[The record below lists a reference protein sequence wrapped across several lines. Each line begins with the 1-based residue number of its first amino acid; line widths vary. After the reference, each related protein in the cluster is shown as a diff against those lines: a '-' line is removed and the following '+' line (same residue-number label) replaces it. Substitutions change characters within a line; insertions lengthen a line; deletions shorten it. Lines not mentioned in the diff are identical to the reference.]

1 MSQIVSHHL
10 TLSTYNFIKSFL
22 NFYMKLFVAKLNR
35 ETTEAELTENFT
47 QFGGVVSVKVVTDR
61 DTGQSKCFGF
71 IEMASMEAGEAAI
84 AGQNGQEF
92 MGFRMVVKE
101 AEDKPR
107 APRPSFGASP
117 GGNPGDAPSRGGF
130 SKDGSSA
137 PGSADNKGEQ
147 KKPGNFSTTS
157 NKKRTPTK
165 KPKGG
170 PDKYADGPRTVV
182 HSKRPKSNRNQ
193 WLDDLDD
200 F

>member
-1 MSQIVSHHL
+1 
-10 TLSTYNFIKSFL
+10 
-22 NFYMKLFVAKLNR
+22 MKLFVAKLNR

-47 QFGGVVSVKVVTDR
+47 QFGGVVSVKIVTDR

-71 IEMASMEAGEAAI
+71 IEMASSEAGEAAI

-107 APRPSFGASP
+107 TAKPSFGGSASSR
-117 GGNPGDAPSRGGF
+117 PGDSSSRGSF

-137 PGSADNKGEQ
+137 NGSSDNKGEQ
-147 KKPGNFSTTS
+147 KSPNNFATT
-157 NKKRTPTK
+157 NKKRSPTK

>member
-1 MSQIVSHHL
+1 
-10 TLSTYNFIKSFL
+10 
-22 NFYMKLFVAKLNR
+22 MKLFVAKLNR
-35 ETTEAELTENFT
+35 ETTEAELTENFS

-71 IEMASMEAGEAAI
+71 IEMATMEAGEAAI

-107 APRPSFGASP
+107 APRPSFGANS
-117 GGNPGDAPSRGGF
+117 GGKPGDASSRGSF
-130 SKDGSSA
+130 SKDGGSA
-137 PGSADNKGEQ
+137 PGSFDNKGDL
-147 KKPGNFSTTS
+147 KKSGNFSTTI
-157 NKKRTPTK
+157 NKKRTPSK

>member
-1 MSQIVSHHL
+1 
-10 TLSTYNFIKSFL
+10 
-22 NFYMKLFVAKLNR
+22 MKLFVAKLNR

-61 DTGQSKCFGF
+61 ETGQSKCFGF

-117 GGNPGDAPSRGGF
+117 GGKPGDASRGGF
-130 SKDGSSA
+130 SKDRSSA
-137 PGSADNKGEQ
+137 PGSTDSKGDQ
-147 KKPGNFSTTS
+147 KKSGNFSTSS
-157 NKKRTPTK
+157 NKKRSSTK

-200 F
+200 Y